1 MRHGVL
7 DLLFND
13 IINDLTL
20 NINVPRVPGVHIL
33 TLSYDVVT
41 TNRLCPSVLFSVVHS
56 EM

>member
-41 TNRLCPSVLFSVVHS
+41 TNRLCPSVLFSVIHS
-56 EM
+56 KM